1 LVKGK
6 TPGKKLGFRY
16 HLLEPKHMIGARIS
30 VSLALP
36 QLWHVGDTYRVTCL
50 QLKKAIAYSRDA
62 KVDAKDKDK
71 G

>member
-1 LVKGK
+1 
-6 TPGKKLGFRY
+6 
-16 HLLEPKHMIGARIS
+16 LLEPKHRIGARIS